1 MLLNRHTLD
10 DPSKLFLQKSLDEML
25 IFPESIAVALYIQN
39 FLDTFKIIEINHG
52 KSSIEILIINFLTS
66 FPEPTATPQPSQLSP
81 KFSPP

>member
-52 KSSIEILIINFLTS
+52 KSLHRNSHYKFLD
-66 FPEPTATPQPSQLSP
+66 Q
-81 KFSPP
+81 FS